1 MNNITRILMQG
12 AAGAGG
18 DPTYVDDVFSTYL
31 YKGTGAARTITNGID
46 LAGEGGLVW
55 VKGRSVGYYNNLQDN
70 VSGLTGT
77 AKYLTSNENHVA
89 NSAGSP
95 PYLVTAFNNN
105 GFDLGIGGQV
115 NINNYTFA
123 SWTFRRQKGFFDI
136 VSWTGNGSNRTIAH
150 NLGSVPGC
158 IMIKRTD
165 TQATWIVYHKGLGYY
180 TTDPSDYA
188 MQGLNNL
195 AAKVNYNWLFQ
206 SAATATGF
214 EIGTGD
220 YVNANGGSYVAYI
233 FADDD
238 QKFGE
243 GGDQSIIKC
252 GYYQGTGSPNLN
264 VNLGFEPQWLL
275 IKNADRAN
283 TNWMVFDSMRGI
295 PSGMNDALLHPNSA
309 AAESSPADFID
320 LTATGFKVQS
330 TGNDDTNVHNEIF
343 LYIAI
348 RRPDGLVGKP
358 AEVGTDAF
366 AMDMGNGSSTIPAF
380 DSGFPVDFGLTKNP
394 TSGGDWYTV
403 ARLLGGNHLV
413 NSGTNTI
420 SNSNWTKWDSNV
432 GEGISWSSAYQS
444 WMWKR
449 GAGFDVVTYDG
460 NSTPG
465 RTVQHNLGRIPEMIW
480 IKCRNT
486 AESWVVGHKGLN
498 GGTNPWEYSVR
509 LNDNHTQT
517 DYPYFNDTAPTS
529 TLFTLNNNGQV
540 NGTGTNDYIAMLFAS
555 VEGISKCGYY
565 NGSNSGQTITTGFQP
580 RFLIIKNAT
589 LDTSWQV
596 LDTTRGWAS
605 GNDKRLFMDTNNA
618 QSTGDD
624 VGQPTSTG
632 FTLTGGDGRWNNTG
646 HTFIYYAHA

>member
-1 MNNITRILMQG
+1 
-12 AAGAGG
+12 
-18 DPTYVDDVFSTYL
+18 
-31 YKGTGAARTITNGID
+31 
-46 LAGEGGLVW
+46 
-55 VKGRSVGYYNNLQDN
+55 
-70 VSGLTGT
+70 
-77 AKYLTSNENHVA
+77 
-89 NSAGSP
+89 
-95 PYLVTAFNNN
+95 
-105 GFDLGIGGQV
+105 GIGGQV